1 MVDLFFSNISKKSYH
16 KSIYLHL
23 SVLLFVII
31 PLSYF
36 VPQYLDSGK
45 IVSKGEIK
53 LITISEDDYKKI
65 VKNTTKTN
73 TILPNTAI
81 TKTNID
87 EFVKI
92 VKKNPP
98 TIKKAPKKIKSKTIK
113 ESILTNN
120 NNSINKIDNI
130 VNNNEEE
137 KIENLLVDPES
148 KTDKEEKIDQETIDV
163 VNSDTQ
169 KTTIFGD
176 AESVV
181 FSSDIQISIKDIIA
195 VQISKCWNDYYD
207 ENFNDKNM
215 IVTAVIGYRQNGSIN
230 KIDIENKFI
239 LGSGDANLY
248 NIMVQN
254 AKRSIINCSPI
265 KGLPVSSYD
274 DWRYIKI
281 NFKNGKN
288 LR

>member
-1 MVDLFFSNISKKSYH
+1 MVGSIFRNISKNSYH

-23 SVLLFVII
+23 SILLFVII

-45 IVSKGEIK
+45 IVSTGEIK

-73 TILPNTAI
+73 AIAPNTAI
-81 TKTNID
+81 TKTSID

-92 VKKNPP
+92 IKKNPP
-98 TIKKAPKKIKSKTIK
+98 KIKKAPKKIKPKTIEK
-113 ESILTNN
+113 AISIGN
-120 NNSINKIDNI
+120 NNSIKKTDN
-130 VNNNEEE
+130 VTSNTEEE
-137 KIENLLVDPES
+137 NIENLLVDPE
-148 KTDKEEKIDQETIDV
+148 TTTEKEEKIDQETIDV

-181 FSSDIQISIKDIIA
+181 SSDIQISIKDIIA
-195 VQISKCWNDYYD
+195 VQINKCWNDYYD
-207 ENFNDKNM
+207 ENFNAKNM
-215 IVTAVIGYRQNGSIN
+215 VVTAVIGYRQNGSIN
-230 KIDIENKFI
+230 KIEIENKFI
-239 LGSGDANLY
+239 LGSGDGDLY

-254 AKRSIINCSPI
+254 AKRSIINCSPL

-274 DWRYIKI
+274 DWRYVKI
-281 NFKNGKN
+281 NFKHGKN
-288 LR
+288 LK

>member
-1 MVDLFFSNISKKSYH
+1 MVGSIFRNISKKSYH

-23 SVLLFVII
+23 SILLFVII

-45 IVSKGEIK
+45 IVSTGEIK

-73 TILPNTAI
+73 AISPNTPT
-81 TKTNID
+81 TKANID

-98 TIKKAPKKIKSKTIK
+98 KIKKAPQKTKSKTIEK
-113 ESILTNN
+113 STVINN
-120 NNSINKIDNI
+120 NNSIKKIDNI
-130 VNNNEEE
+130 ANNNQEDN
-137 KIENLLVDPES
+137 IENLLVDPES
-148 KTDKEEKIDQETIDV
+148 TTEKEEKIDQETIDV

-181 FSSDIQISIKDIIA
+181 SSDIQISIKDIIA
-195 VQISKCWNDYYD
+195 VQINKCWNDYYD
-207 ENFNDKNM
+207 ENFNSKNM

-230 KIDIENKFI
+230 KIEIENKFI
-239 LGSGDANLY
+239 LGSNDDDLY

-254 AKRSIINCSPI
+254 AKRSIINCSPL
-265 KGLPVSSYD
+265 KGLPISSYD
-274 DWRYIKI
+274 EWRYVKI
-281 NFKNGKN
+281 NFKHGKN

>member
-1 MVDLFFSNISKKSYH
+1 MVGSIFRNISKNSYH

-23 SVLLFVII
+23 SILLFVII

-45 IVSKGEIK
+45 IVSTGEIK

-73 TILPNTAI
+73 AIAPNTAI
-81 TKTNID
+81 TKTSID

-92 VKKNPP
+92 IKKNPP
-98 TIKKAPKKIKSKTIK
+98 KIKKAPKKIKPKTIEK
-113 ESILTNN
+113 AISIGN
-120 NNSINKIDNI
+120 NNSIKKTDNI
-130 VNNNEEE
+130 TSNTEEE
-137 KIENLLVDPES
+137 NIENLLVDPE
-148 KTDKEEKIDQETIDV
+148 TTTEKEEKIDQETIDV

-181 FSSDIQISIKDIIA
+181 SSDIQISIKDIIA
-195 VQISKCWNDYYD
+195 VQINKCWNDYYD
-207 ENFNDKNM
+207 ENFNAKNM
-215 IVTAVIGYRQNGSIN
+215 VVTAVIGYRQNGSIN
-230 KIDIENKFI
+230 KIEIENKFI
-239 LGSGDANLY
+239 LGSGDGDLY

-254 AKRSIINCSPI
+254 AKRSIINCSPL

-274 DWRYIKI
+274 DWRYVKI
-281 NFKNGKN
+281 NFKHGKN
-288 LR
+288 LK